1 MDVTHTLLFLM
12 LGLVMGAV
20 GQGARTVVGLR
31 KATGDPAS
39 GGLDARRLAVN
50 LSIGAVAGTL
60 GAVALLGNDID
71 KTLLLTLVATGYAG
85 ADFIEGFIE
94 HEDSRVRISSCRSR
108 APGKWRPSRGKGAS
122 GGEQIYEER
131 SAK

>member
-1 MDVTHTLLFLM
+1 MDVTHTLMFLM

-50 LSIGAVAGTL
+50 LSVGAVAGTL
-60 GAVALLGNDID
+60 GAVVLLGDDID
-71 KTLLLTLVATGYAG
+71 NSLLFRLVPTRYAG
-85 ADFIEGFIE
+85 PDFIDGFMQT
-94 HEDSRVRISSCRSR
+94 
-108 APGKWRPSRGKGAS
+108 RGLKSHDHHPPNQGA
-122 GGEQIYEER
+122 GQ
-131 SAK
+131 A

>member
-1 MDVTHTLLFLM
+1 MDVTHTLIFLM

-60 GAVALLGNDID
+60 GAVVLLGDDRD
-71 KTLLLTLVATGYAG
+71 KSLLLTLVVTGYAVV
-85 ADFIEGFIE
+85 DFIEGFMQ
-94 HEDSRVRISSCRSR
+94 
-108 APGKWRPSRGKGAS
+108 ARGLKSQDYQPPKQDVGQAA
-122 GGEQIYEER
+122 
-131 SAK
+131 AKPR